1 MSYQRQKLNFYD
13 DEKGG
18 WIPGMGDNKPRPRE
32 LNGGCFGYVA
42 DAFQNNL
49 PELPSESSRSQRSA
63 VSSINDCILS
73 DAGSSRSGSPVSDQF
88 GGGRRRP
95 RTANAAD
102 SSQMREVMWS
112 PPSPESNREEVVE
125 EPCIA
130 LDVADKKSHS
140 IFHP

>member
-18 WIPGMGDNKPRPRE
+18 WIPGMGDNKPRP
-32 LNGGCFGYVA
+32 
-42 DAFQNNL
+42 Q
-49 PELPSESSRSQRSA
+49 SSRSQRSA

-140 IFHP
+140 IFHS